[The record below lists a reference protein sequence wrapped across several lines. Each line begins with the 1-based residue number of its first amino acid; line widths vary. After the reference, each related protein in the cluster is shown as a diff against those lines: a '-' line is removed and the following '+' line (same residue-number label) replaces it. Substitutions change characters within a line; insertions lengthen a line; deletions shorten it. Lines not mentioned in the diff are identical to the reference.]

1 MRFGSRQGLAAAVAL
16 AGFVVSAG
24 GLAPPVAGADP
35 VPTVTEYPV
44 PPTIQGPCTVAADPA
59 NGNVYFSS
67 AVGLTRSSIGSIGV
81 LNPTTKGV
89 TSIPL
94 PSPLATPGGMAFGP
108 DGDLYF
114 SEYLAGNAIA
124 RLDPSTDS
132 IVEYPLPTPLSEP
145 SSLVLGPD
153 NAIWFI
159 ENLTQRLGRFDPV
172 THAFAEYAL
181 PSPGANVGLEII
193 ERGAGDDLLF
203 SLPDTNQ
210 IGTFDVVTHQFTTYT
225 SPTPLSLP
233 QGVAAAD
240 GAIWFTETLG
250 QKLARIDVATGKIKE
265 FSLSALDLSDPTL
278 LAPFPASMV
287 EGADGDLY
295 ILNGTTEAG
304 DSITR
309 FDPVTHVKTTIR
321 TPTVASGP
329 CDFDAASRSTLWFG
343 ELSGDKIASLK
354 VDHMADVRPGAG

>member
-1 MRFGSRQGLAAAVAL
+1 MIAGDRRPLSSRGHRVLIAIAVTLAGALVGLAEI
-16 AGFVVSAG
+16 
-24 GLAPPVAGADP
+24 APSRAGADAIA
-35 VPTVTEYPV
+35 TVTEYPV
-44 PPTIQGPCTVAADPA
+44 PPSIQGPCTVAADPA
-59 NGNVYFSS
+59 SGDVYFSS

-81 LNPTTKGV
+81 LNPSTRAVRT
-89 TSIPL
+89 IPL

-124 RLDPSTDS
+124 RLDPETDK
-132 IVEYPLPTPLSEP
+132 IVEYPLPTPLSDP

-159 ENLTQRLGRFDPV
+159 ENLTQRLGRFDPA
-172 THAFAEYAL
+172 THAFTEYPL
-181 PSPGANVGLEII
+181 PSPGANLGLEII
-193 ERGAGDDLLF
+193 ERGAGDELLF

-210 IGTFDVVTHQFTTYT
+210 IGTFDVVTHEFETYT

-233 QGVAAAD
+233 QGVAVAD

-250 QKLARIDVATGKIKE
+250 QNLARIDPVTGKISE
-265 FSLSALDLSDPTL
+265 FSLSTVDLSDPTL
-278 LAPFPASMV
+278 LAPFPASMI
-287 EGADGDLY
+287 EAADGDLY

-309 FDPVTHVKTTIR
+309 FDPVTHARTTIR
-321 TPTVASGP
+321 TPTLASGP
-329 CDFDAASRSTLWFG
+329 CDWDAASRSTLWFG
-343 ELSGDKIASLK
+343 ELSGDKIASLS
-354 VDHMADVRPGAG
+354 VGR

>member
-1 MRFGSRQGLAAAVAL
+1 MVAGVAL
-16 AGFVVSAG
+16 AWIVLGAS
-24 GLAPPVAGADP
+24 GLAPPVAAAGAAL
-35 VPTVTEYPV
+35 TVTEYSV
-44 PPTIQGPCTVAADPA
+44 PPTFLGPCTVAADPA

-67 AVGLTRSSIGSIGV
+67 AVGLTHSSVGSIGV
-81 LNPTTKGV
+81 LHPATGAVTT
-89 TSIPL
+89 IPL
-94 PSPLATPGGMAFGP
+94 PSPLATPGGMAFGA

-124 RLDPSTDS
+124 RLDPATGS
-132 IVEYPLPTPLSEP
+132 ITEIPLPTPLSEP

-172 THAFAEYAL
+172 THTFTEYGL
-181 PSPGANVGLEII
+181 PSPGANLGLEII

-210 IGTFDVVTHQFTTYT
+210 IASFNVLTHQFRTYT

-250 QKLARIDVATGKIKE
+250 QKLARIDPATGKVTE
-265 FSLSALDLSDPTL
+265 FDLSTVDLSDPTL
-278 LAPFPASMV
+278 LAPFPASMI

-309 FDPVTHVKTTIR
+309 FDPVTHASTNIR
-321 TPTVASGP
+321 TPTPASGP
-329 CDFDAASRSTLWFG
+329 CDWDAASRSTLWFG
-343 ELSGDKIASLK
+343 ELSAGKIASLAIG
-354 VDHMADVRPGAG
+354 H